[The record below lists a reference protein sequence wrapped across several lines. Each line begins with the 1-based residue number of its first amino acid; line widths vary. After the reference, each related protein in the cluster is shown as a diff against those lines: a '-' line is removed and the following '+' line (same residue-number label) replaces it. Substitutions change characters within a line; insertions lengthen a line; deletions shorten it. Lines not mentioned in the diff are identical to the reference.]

1 MAVDYTTLTSAKTVA
16 GSIKNWVNRS
26 DLPVDDIIDEAEAW
40 LWEEGGLR
48 VREMIATDVVTFST
62 TSNQTTL
69 PSTDFL
75 DPISYQPYEWAV
87 PLRYVLP
94 QGLNVTL
101 DSSGD
106 PYHGDPTKWALVDNV
121 PTINTIP
128 VTSGGLVGVMTYYAR
143 PTALSAGNATNFIT
157 VRYPTMF
164 RHILLAKAYSHMKD
178 YNRSLEEEKMAY
190 GKLELIKK
198 NADLYLRG
206 ADLDS
211 D

>member
-1 MAVDYTTLTSAKTVA
+1 MDYTTLVSAKTVA

-48 VREMIATDVVTFST
+48 TREMVTTEVVTFST

-87 PLRYVLP
+87 PLRYVSPEMLKVP
-94 QGLNVTL
+94 M

-106 PYHGDPTKWALVDNV
+106 PFHADPTKWALIDNS
-121 PTINTIP
+121 PTIDTIP
-128 VTSGGLVGVMTYYAR
+128 VTDGGLVGVMTYYAR
-143 PTALSAGNATNFIT
+143 PTALGAGNTTNFVT
-157 VRYPTMF
+157 VRFPTMF
-164 RHILLAKAYSHMKD
+164 RHAILAKAYSHMKD
-178 YNRSLEEEKMAY
+178 YGRSLEEEKMAF
-190 GKLELIKK
+190 GKLELIRK

-206 ADLDS
+206 VDLDS